1 MRGNKVVQLTIG
13 SNVLHING
21 IQVVMDVA
29 PEIASSRTMLPA
41 RHVANAFGFNVE
53 WDAAT
58 QTVTMTQVGQAIT
71 I

>member
-1 MRGNKVVQLTIG
+1 
-13 SNVLHING
+13 
-21 IQVVMDVA
+21 MDVA